1 MAGRTAPAIKT
12 MLGIG
17 RFWARPVVQ
26 TPFRLNPVRL
36 IYHKHINY
44 YDILGV
50 ERHADEKT
58 IKFAYFKMAK
68 KFHPDTNKNLD
79 ARQMFEMIAE
89 AYDVL
94 SDEKRRAEYD
104 ETGQSSERFGGR
116 AEGPGRQSSDATYT
130 AEQMYSKIFGS
141 SEGIFKLIFL
151 PHRIIP
157 LLKERFVGTGFRL
170 FGFA

>member
-1 MAGRTAPAIKT
+1 
-12 MLGIG
+12 
-17 RFWARPVVQ
+17 
-26 TPFRLNPVRL
+26 
-36 IYHKHINY
+36 
-44 YDILGV
+44 
-50 ERHADEKT
+50 
-58 IKFAYFKMAK
+58 
-68 KFHPDTNKNLD
+68 
-79 ARQMFEMIAE
+79 
-89 AYDVL
+89 VL

-157 LLKERFVGTGFRL
+157 LLQDRFVGTGITL